1 MAVDYSQGN
10 WQSPA
15 GGGSPYMSGGGYG
28 GSSGGGG
35 SWFSKLQSNPYA
47 SAIFGGIGAALTT
60 DTKDKSNAAL
70 RMEALRGAEYGEE
83 VKDIEEVGDLK
94 RATGGDA
101 PSFTEL
107 EVEKRAID
115 LAAEH
120 EKNMIKS
127 KSPITPEIQLT
138 LDLIDQ
144 QNKHR
149 NQVAMRMQST
159 QPPTAIMSPERQQQL
174 ARSWWGNASA

>member
-70 RMEALRGAEYGEE
+70 RMEALREAEYGEE

-94 RATGGDA
+94 RATGGKT
-101 PSFTEL
+101 PSIE
-107 EVEKRAID
+107 D

-138 LDLIDQ
+138 LDLIDR
-144 QNKHR
+144 QNKLK
-149 NQVAMRMQST
+149 NQMAMRTRSV